1 MPEVNRPAASSG
13 GRVVSATEAVRSF
26 RAIVARVLEERAV
39 YVVERRG
46 KPVAEIGPVAD
57 PPLTGAMFAEIVRSG
72 SAELAGAEYL
82 RAVEHGIALLN
93 RAEVPG
99 DPWER

>member
-1 MPEVNRPAASSG
+1 MPPTARPI
-13 GRVVSATEAVRSF
+13 SATEAVRNFGSILASV
-26 RAIVARVLEERAV
+26 REDRAV
-39 YVVERRG
+39 YVVTRSG
-46 KPVAEIGPVAD
+46 TPVAELGPVAD

-72 SAELAGAEYL
+72 STDLAGAEYL
-82 RAVEHGIALLN
+82 RAVEDGIALLN

>member
-1 MPEVNRPAASSG
+1 MPIG
-13 GRVVSATEAVRSF
+13 TRVVSATEAVRSF
-26 RAIVARVLEERAV
+26 RSIVARVREDRAV
-39 YVVERRG
+39 YVVKRRG
-46 KPVAEIGPVAD
+46 KPVAQIGPVAD

-72 SAELAGAEYL
+72 STDLAGAEYL
-82 RAVEHGIALLN
+82 RAVEDGIALLN